1 MNNYSVIN
9 LRRFNPHKITRSAF
23 ILITNE
29 NSNKELASELAV
41 DLMTYIKSNT
51 NMVHVKD
58 ESIWKTP
65 ELYLPNNTIYN
76 SDCPVEKFMDNVLC
90 NRKKSRKNGYP
101 NNLNTLSIYEENY
114 INDPAFNNSKSFSY
128 MCYNGSVMNLTR
140 IFQIPHSTEKLPFY
154 ISIHV
159 DYIFISPT
167 QNKNNL
173 VKLYNLWVSC
183 LMSLD
188 IFIQILDQFKD
199 GEYMVIN
206 YTHPSGQPLPSMYWY
221 SPNTDKRIKK
231 AVKKNNIQSSNIL
244 PCNTKNN
251 TTHVAKLKID
261 SIVELMTHIN
271 NTQQQKD
278 KKENIKEDIKE
289 ENKETENTKSPLLIA
304 NELGDY
310 EIVENE
316 TLEDNII

>member
-1 MNNYSVIN
+1 
-9 LRRFNPHKITRSAF
+9 
-23 ILITNE
+23 
-29 NSNKELASELAV
+29 
-41 DLMTYIKSNT
+41 
-51 NMVHVKD
+51 
-58 ESIWKTP
+58 
-65 ELYLPNNTIYN
+65 
-76 SDCPVEKFMDNVLC
+76 
-90 NRKKSRKNGYP
+90 
-101 NNLNTLSIYEENY
+101 
-114 INDPAFNNSKSFSY
+114 
-128 MCYNGSVMNLTR
+128 
-140 IFQIPHSTEKLPFY
+140 
-154 ISIHV
+154 
-159 DYIFISPT
+159 
-167 QNKNNL
+167 
-173 VKLYNLWVSC
+173 
-183 LMSLD
+183 MSLD

-231 AVKKNNIQSSNIL
+231 EVKKNNIQSSNIL

-278 KKENIKEDIKE
+278 KKENIKEDKQEYIKE
-289 ENKETENTKSPLLIA
+289 DTNTKTSKDQQETENTKSPLLVT